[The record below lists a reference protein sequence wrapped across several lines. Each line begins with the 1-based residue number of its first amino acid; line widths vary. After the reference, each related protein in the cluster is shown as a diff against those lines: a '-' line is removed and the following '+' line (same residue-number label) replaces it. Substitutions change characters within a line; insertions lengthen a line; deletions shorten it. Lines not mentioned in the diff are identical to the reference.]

1 MWQSLLNFLH
11 TTHIAML
18 LGVVVIGLALSLAEY
33 FISYRMIPH
42 FEKKHQ
48 HWRLAF
54 ARAFHY
60 PAQLLIWFLV
70 VYHVLNTLFLLD
82 GSPNAIHAMREQF
95 STARKVVLQLD
106 LLWFLMRFISEVEAF
121 YSALPNSHRFAVKDK
136 TKVAAF
142 SQLTRVVVIVFILLA
157 LLPTVGI
164 SISGLLT
171 FGGVTGVVLGFAA
184 KDTLANFFGGMMIYF
199 DRPFSVGDWV
209 RVPGGHVEGTVE
221 AIGWRLTRIRTFS
234 KNLLYVPNGTFSSVS
249 IENPSRM
256 SHRRI
261 KTKIGLRYQD
271 LPVME
276 KVLRAIE
283 EMLDKHP
290 GIDSRQTLFVK
301 FSEYGESSVN
311 MTVYTFTNTVN
322 WIEFES
328 IREDVYFQ
336 IARIVHEHGA
346 DFAFPSRSLYIERGP
361 AEKMSHA
368 EADTVL

>member
-11 TTHIAML
+11 TTHLAML
-18 LGVVVIGLALSLAEY
+18 LGVIVIGLALSLAEY

-42 FEKKHQ
+42 FEEKHQ

-60 PAQLLIWFLV
+60 PAQLLIWIFV
-70 VYHVLNTLFLLD
+70 IYHVLNTLFLLD
-82 GSPNAIHAMREQF
+82 GSPNTIHAMREQV
-95 STARKVVLQLD
+95 STGRKVILQLD

-121 YSALPNSHRFAVKDK
+121 YSALPSSHRFAVKDK

-142 SQLTRVVVIVFILLA
+142 SQLTRVLVIVFILLA

-276 KVLRAIE
+276 KVLRSIE
-283 EMLDKHP
+283 DMLRNHS
-290 GIDSRQTLFVK
+290 GIDARQTLFVK

-336 IARIVHEHGA
+336 IAKIVHAHGA
-346 DFAFPSRSLYIERGP
+346 DFAFPSRSLYIEGGP
-361 AEKMSHA
+361 AEKLSHA